1 MSLKYKSILYMR
13 TLVINKSN
21 VVVGSNNTE
30 YEYAFPQGGIRLEQ
44 GEKVALSS
52 ITMFYSTPNITSLYN
67 NNKFQYLW
75 VDGFTYDVNIPD
87 GFYEVSN
94 INDFLHQTFINNK
107 HYLVETATGNFVYFL
122 TLVAN
127 NVTYKIDLTAFPIN
141 TTLYPGATYNLPAG
155 ATWVVPVGSAVNPQ
169 LNILGAYTFG
179 SVIGFANP
187 IANNLY
193 PAVNNITTTTIVS
206 STITPQVSPLSTFTL
221 KCSLVNNNYTI
232 PNSIIYSFPP
242 FGTFGSQFSVTPPE
256 FSFIDVNAG
265 SYANFRV
272 SLTDQ
277 EDKPIVILDPDI
289 TILLVIKAKDE

>member
-1 MSLKYKSILYMR
+1 MR

-21 VVVGSNNTE
+21 VVAGTNNTE
-30 YEYAFPQGGIRLEQ
+30 YEYNFPGGGITLEQ
-44 GEKVALSS
+44 GEKIALSS
-52 ITMFYSTPNITSLYN
+52 LTMFYSTPNITSQYN

-94 INDFLHQTFINNK
+94 LNDFLHQTMINNK
-107 HYLVETATGNFVYFL
+107 HYLVETATGNFVYFM
-122 TLVAN
+122 TIVAN
-127 NVTYKIDLTAFPIN
+127 NVTYKIDLTTFPIN
-141 TTLYPGATYNLPAG
+141 TTLYPPATYNLPAG
-155 ATWVVPVGSAVNPQ
+155 ATWTIPTATPALNPQ
-169 LNILGAYTFG
+169 LNVLGAYTFG

-187 IANNLY
+187 SANNLY
-193 PAVNNITTTTIVS
+193 PSTNNTNATTITS

-256 FSFIDVNAG
+256 FSFIDVIAG
-265 SYANFRV
+265 QYNSFRM
-272 SLTDQ
+272 SFTDQ
-277 EDKPIVILDPDI
+277 SDRPITILDSDI
-289 TILLVIKAKDE
+289 TLLLVIKAKNE

>member
-1 MSLKYKSILYMR
+1 MR
-13 TLVINKSN
+13 TLILNKSN
-21 VVVGSNNTE
+21 VVQGSNNSE
-30 YEYAFPQGGIRLEQ
+30 YQYNFPGGGIKLLQ
-44 GEKVALSS
+44 GEKIALSS

-75 VDGFTYDVNIPD
+75 IDGFTYDVNIPD

-94 INDFLHQTFINNK
+94 INDFLHQTMINNK

-141 TTLYPGATYNLPAG
+141 TTLYPPATYNLPAA
-155 ATWVVPVGSAVNPQ
+155 ATWTVPVGAAVNPQ

-179 SVIGFANP
+179 AVIGFANP
-187 IANNLY
+187 AANNLY
-193 PAVNNITTTTIVS
+193 PAVNNIITTTIVS
-206 STITPQVSPLSTFTL
+206 STLTPQVSPLSTFTL

-242 FGTFGSQFSVTPPE
+242 FNSFGSQFSVTPPE
-256 FSFIDVNAG
+256 FSFIDVNPG
-265 SYANFRV
+265 NYADFRV

-277 EDKPIVILDPDI
+277 EDKPIVILDGDI
-289 TILLVIKAKDE
+289 TILLVIKGINE

>member
-1 MSLKYKSILYMR
+1 MR

-21 VVVGSNNTE
+21 VVAGSNNTE
-30 YEYAFPQGGIRLEQ
+30 YEYNFPQGGISLEQ

-67 NNKFQYLW
+67 NNKFQYVW
-75 VDGFTYDVNIPD
+75 VDGLTYDVNIPD

-94 INDFLHQTFINNK
+94 LNDFLHQTMINNK
-107 HYLVETATGNFVYFL
+107 HYLVETATGNFVYFM
-122 TLVAN
+122 TIVAN
-127 NVTYKIDLTAFPIN
+127 NVTYKIDLTTFPIN
-141 TTLYPGATYNLPAG
+141 TTLYPPATYNLPAG
-155 ATWVVPVGSAVNPQ
+155 ATWAVPAVTPALNPQ

-179 SVIGFANP
+179 SVIGFSNP
-187 IANNLY
+187 SANNLY
-193 PAVNNITTTTIVS
+193 PNANNTNATTITS

-277 EDKPIVILDPDI
+277 ADQPITILDPDI
-289 TILLVIKAKDE
+289 TILLVIKAKNE

>member
-1 MSLKYKSILYMR
+1 MR
-13 TLVINKSN
+13 TLILNKSN
-21 VVVGSNNTE
+21 VVQGSNNSE
-30 YEYAFPQGGIRLEQ
+30 YQYNFPGGGIKLLQ
-44 GEKVALSS
+44 GEKIALSS

-75 VDGFTYDVNIPD
+75 IDGFTYDVNIPD

-94 INDFLHQTFINNK
+94 INDFLHQTMINNK
-107 HYLVETATGNFVYFL
+107 HYLIETATGNFVYFL

-141 TTLYPGATYNLPAG
+141 TTIYPGATYNLPVG
-155 ATWVVPVGSAVNPQ
+155 ASWTVPVGAAVNPQ

-179 SVIGFANP
+179 AVIGFANP
-187 IANNLY
+187 LANNLY

-206 STITPQVSPLSTFTL
+206 STITAQVSPLSTFTL

-242 FGTFGSQFSVTPPE
+242 FGVFGSQFSVTPPE

-265 SYANFRV
+265 NYADFRV

-289 TILLVIKAKDE
+289 TILLVIKGLNE

>member
-1 MSLKYKSILYMR
+1 MR

-141 TTLYPGATYNLPAG
+141 TTLYPPATYNLPAG

>member
-1 MSLKYKSILYMR
+1 MR

-94 INDFLHQTFINNK
+94 LNDFLHQTFINNK

-141 TTLYPGATYNLPAG
+141 TTLYPPATYNLPAG

>member
-1 MSLKYKSILYMR
+1 MR

-21 VVVGSNNTE
+21 VVRGSNNTE
-30 YEYAFPQGGIRLEQ
+30 YEYNFPQGGISLEQ
-44 GEKVALSS
+44 GEKIALSS

-94 INDFLHQTFINNK
+94 INDFLHQTMINNK
-107 HYLVETATGNFVYFL
+107 HYLVETATGNFVYFM

-127 NVTYKIDLTAFPIN
+127 NVTYKIDLTTFPMN
-141 TTLYPGATYNLPAG
+141 TTLYPPATYNLPAG
-155 ATWVVPVGSAVNPQ
+155 ATWTIPTTTPALNPQ

-187 IANNLY
+187 SANNLY
-193 PAVNNITTTTIVS
+193 PSANNTNVTTITS

-265 SYANFRV
+265 SYANFRI

-277 EDKPIVILDPDI
+277 NDQPITILDPDV
-289 TILLVIKAKDE
+289 TILLVIKAKNE